1 MLLKNID
8 KKTTNM
14 VMTIL
19 LNKYLLTGIPVVDE
33 ALNNSMKL
41 SNVGLATKNLGG
53 YSINSS
59 NGLKA

>member
-1 MLLKNID
+1 
-8 KKTTNM
+8 M